1 MPPIEIRAAPPLA
14 PAAYRRAPAPSY
26 PALAR
31 EQGLEGEVVLTVLVG
46 ADGRVVDVHVKASSG
61 APVLDE
67 AAVGAVRQWTARGGE
82 PGRGPDAVR
91 AHPEMIA
98 GVLALLLLLLA
109 VPPVAAQ
116 QPEVPTRAPRLV
128 RGGVRLSF

>member
-1 MPPIEIRAAPPLA
+1 MSTAAAEEVLVLPPIEIRAAPPLA

-67 AAVGAVRQWTARGGE
+67 AAVGAVRQWTFE
-82 PGRGPDAVR
+82 PSRRGPRAV
-91 AHPEMIA
+91 ESL
-98 GVLALLLLLLA
+98 V
-109 VPPVAAQ
+109 
-116 QPEVPTRAPRLV
+116 EVPMQFALTRK
-128 RGGVRLSF
+128 